1 MGIIHSQIFNL
12 TKYRYLNLNT
22 ISAGDLIAE
31 RIVGKGMAS
40 TAEGASGE
48 DAIRASGGKMPLR
61 IITAAAIF
69 DGHDAAIGIFRRIFQ
84 SRGCEVIHLGH
95 DRGADEVARA
105 AIQEDAHAIAITSYQ
120 GGAVEM
126 FTHTKQLLDAA
137 GFEHIF
143 LCGGGGGTILPHEIR
158 LLRDEGIARIYS
170 PDDGRSMGLTGM
182 VEEAMETAAKID
194 LLDNS
199 RYAML
204 NGLIDASDHGAV
216 AKLLTLAENGEEELY
231 RTVLETIR
239 SRSKEN
245 ECPVIGLT
253 GTGGAGKSSLTDEL
267 MLRIQRDNPG
277 LKIALLATDPTRKRT
292 GGALLGDRI
301 RMNSLANDNLFMRS
315 FASRDSGRELAN
327 CIGRAIETC
336 QAVGFDLIICETSG
350 IGQGDDAIT
359 EVADVSM
366 YVTTREYGAPSQL
379 EKLAALDFADLV
391 VLNKFDRAG
400 AEDALAEIR
409 KQVKRNHESWDAT
422 DESLPVIPTIA
433 SQFADAGVDLLWERL
448 ATLLN
453 KRMETTLVAAEP
465 ILGEDGLPER
475 NAPIPPERQGYL
487 AEVAASVRNY
497 HQDAETV
504 ADKIR
509 LVQQLE
515 AAAKRM
521 EDGGKLSAAIELK
534 DDANDLRKE
543 IPKEA
548 WNALEEF
555 DAYAAAYRSGEAS
568 YTVRGREIP
577 VETTTRTLSG
587 LDLPKVALP
596 ETKDRG
602 DLYRW
607 IAKENRPGT
616 FPFTA
621 GVFPFKRRDELPV
634 RMFAGEGS
642 AERTNKRFHFLCTDQ
657 PFNRL
662 STAFDSPSLYG
673 RDPDERLDIFGK
685 VCESG
690 VSISTVDEMDRLFEG
705 FDLCDPNTSVSMT
718 INGNYWWHLAAFFT
732 VAIRQQ
738 MRIFATENGREP
750 TKDEVEEIRART
762 LSTVRGTVQADQLKE
777 SMGQNTLVLN
787 LDTALK
793 LMGDVAEFY
802 VDNEV
807 RNHYFVSIS
816 GYHIAEAG
824 ANPITQAALTLSNG
838 LTYVELFRSRGL
850 DANKFLRNFSWFFS
864 NGMDP
869 EYSVIG
875 RVSRRI
881 WSIAMRE
888 MYDVDERGQK
898 LKYHIQSSGRSL
910 HAQEYTWNDYRT
922 TMQALYALA
931 DNANSLHTNSRD
943 EAFGTPTEDTV
954 RDAVAIQLILS
965 REYGWLQNENPLQGS
980 FVAEWLTD
988 HVEEEILGIFEE
1000 MHRRGGVLGSL
1011 EVNYQRNRIQDE
1023 SMLYE
1028 HKKHD
1033 GTLPIIGVNTFTDP
1047 EAEALNAD
1055 NADSFD
1061 MDVTRSDENE
1071 KRMVIERN
1079 RKFQDDHAE
1088 ESEAGIARLKKVA
1101 REGGNLF
1108 EAMMDVVEHCTVGQ
1122 VTQALFETGGK
1133 FRRNM

>member
-1 MGIIHSQIFNL
+1 
-12 TKYRYLNLNT
+12 
-22 ISAGDLIAE
+22 
-31 RIVGKGMAS
+31 
-40 TAEGASGE
+40 
-48 DAIRASGGKMPLR
+48 MPLR

-95 DRGADEVARA
+95 DRGADEVAQA

-126 FTHTKQLLDAA
+126 FTHTKQILDAS
-137 GFEHIF
+137 GFEHVF
-143 LCGGGGGTILPHEIR
+143 LCGGGGGTILPGEIR
-158 LLRDEGIARIYS
+158 DLRDSGIARIYS
-170 PDDGRSMGLTGM
+170 PDDGRDLGLVGM
-182 VEEAMETAAKID
+182 VENAMETASQID
-194 LLDNS
+194 LLDSS
-199 RYAML
+199 RYSEL
-204 NGLIDASDHGAV
+204 SGPIIASNHGAV
-216 AKLLTLAENGEEELY
+216 AKLLTLAENGDTKLFNSKIEEC
-231 RTVLETIR
+231 R
-239 SRSKEN
+239 SRKQEN
-245 ECPVIGLT
+245 GCPVIGLT

-277 LKIALLATDPTRKRT
+277 LKIALLATDPTRKKT

-301 RMNSLANDNLFMRS
+301 RMNSLANKHLFMRS
-315 FASRDSGRELAN
+315 FASRDSGKELAN
-327 CIGRAIETC
+327 CIGRAIDVC
-336 QAVGFDLIICETSG
+336 RAVGFDLILCETSG
-350 IGQGDDAIT
+350 IGQGNDAIT
-359 EVADVSM
+359 EVADISM

-391 VLNKFDRAG
+391 VLNKFDRPG

-409 KQVKRNHESWDAT
+409 KQVKRNREEWDASN
-422 DESLPVIPTIA
+422 ESLPVVPTIA
-433 SQFADAGVDLLWERL
+433 SQFADAGVDQLWHRL
-448 ATLLN
+448 VGLLN
-453 KRMETTLVAAEP
+453 SRMNTNFVAAEP
-465 ILGEDGLPER
+465 NLGDDGLPKR

-487 AEVAASVRNY
+487 AEVASTVREY
-497 HQDAETV
+497 HSSAEGIAEKV
-504 ADKIR
+504 R
-509 LVQQLE
+509 LVQQLSSSSERMKEIGKLE
-515 AAAKRM
+515 AAA
-521 EDGGKLSAAIELK
+521 
-534 DDANDLRKE
+534 DLADEAQSLRNE
-543 IPKEA
+543 IPENV
-548 WNALEEF
+548 WQALNEF
-555 DAYAAAYRSGEAS
+555 DGYAKAYRSGQAS
-568 YTVRGREIP
+568 YTVRGKEIP
-577 VETTTRTLSG
+577 VETTSSTLSG
-587 LDLPKVALP
+587 IEMPKVALP
-596 ETKDRG
+596 ETNDRG
-602 DLYRW
+602 ELFQW
-607 IAKENRPGT
+607 IAKENRPGS
-616 FPFTA
+616 FPFTG
-621 GVFPFKRRDELPV
+621 GVFPFKRKDELPV

-642 AERTNKRFHFLCTDQ
+642 SERTNKRFHFLCTDQ

-705 FDLCDPNTSVSMT
+705 FNLCDPNTSVSMT

-738 MRIFATENGREP
+738 IRIFESERGRSPNEKE
-750 TKDEVEEIRART
+750 TAEIRAQT

-838 LTYVELFRSRGL
+838 LTYVELFRARGL
-850 DANKFLRNFSWFFS
+850 DPNKFLRNFSWFFS

-875 RVSRRI
+875 RVCRRI
-881 WSIAMRE
+881 WAISMRE
-888 MYDVDERGQK
+888 MYGVDERGQK

-943 EAFGTPTEDTV
+943 EAFGTPTEETV

-980 FVAEWLTD
+980 FIAEWLTD
-988 HVEEEILGIFEE
+988 HVEEEILKVFEE

-1033 GTLPIIGVNTFTDP
+1033 GSLPIIGVNTFTDP
-1047 EAEALNAD
+1047 DAEALTAD
-1055 NADSFD
+1055 NADAFD
-1061 MDVTRSDENE
+1061 MDVTRSDEEE
-1071 KRMVIERN
+1071 KKMVIERN
-1079 RKFQDDHAE
+1079 RDFQEKHSEAAE
-1088 ESEAGIARLKKVA
+1088 EGLQKLKDAARNG
-1101 REGGNLF
+1101 ENLF
-1108 EAMMDVVEHCTVGQ
+1108 TVMMEIVEHCTVGQ
-1122 VTQALFETGGK
+1122 VTNALFETGGK

>member
-1 MGIIHSQIFNL
+1 
-12 TKYRYLNLNT
+12 
-22 ISAGDLIAE
+22 
-31 RIVGKGMAS
+31 MAS
-40 TAEGASGE
+40 DSGSSP
-48 DAIRASGGKMPLR
+48 DGPAIRASGGKMPLR

-95 DRGADEVARA
+95 DRGADEVAQA

-126 FTHTKQLLDAA
+126 FTHTKQILDAS
-137 GFEHIF
+137 GFEHVF
-143 LCGGGGGTILPHEIR
+143 LCGGGGGTILPGEIR
-158 LLRDEGIARIYS
+158 DLRDSGIARIYS
-170 PDDGRSMGLTGM
+170 PDDGRDLGLVGM
-182 VEEAMETAAKID
+182 VENAMETASQID
-194 LLDNS
+194 LLESS
-199 RYAML
+199 RYSDL
-204 NGLIDASDHGAV
+204 SGPVDASNHGAV
-216 AKLLTLAENGEEELY
+216 AKLLTLAENGDDKLFNSKLEEC
-231 RTVLETIR
+231 R
-239 SRSKEN
+239 SRKLGN
-245 ECPVIGLT
+245 GCPVIGLT

-277 LKIALLATDPTRKRT
+277 LKIALLATDPTRKKT

-301 RMNSLANDNLFMRS
+301 RMNSLANEHLFMRS
-315 FASRDSGRELAN
+315 FASRDSGKELAN
-327 CIGRAIETC
+327 CIGRAIDVC
-336 QAVGFDLIICETSG
+336 RAVGFDLILCETSG
-350 IGQGDDAIT
+350 IGQGNDAIT
-359 EVADVSM
+359 EVADISM

-391 VLNKFDRAG
+391 VLNKFDRPG

-409 KQVKRNHESWDAT
+409 KQVKRNREDWDASN
-422 DESLPVIPTIA
+422 ESLPVVPTIA
-433 SQFADAGVDLLWERL
+433 SQFADAGVDQLWHRL
-448 ATLLN
+448 VELLN
-453 KRMETTLVAAEP
+453 SRMDTNFVASEP
-465 ILGEDGLPER
+465 KLGDDGLPKR
-475 NAPIPPERQGYL
+475 NTPIPPERQGYL
-487 AEVAASVRNY
+487 AEVASTVRDYHASAQRI
-497 HQDAETV
+497 AEKV
-504 ADKIR
+504 R
-509 LVQQLE
+509 LVQQLSSSSERMEEIGKLE
-515 AAAKRM
+515 AAA
-521 EDGGKLSAAIELK
+521 DL
-534 DDANDLRKE
+534 ANEAQSLRDE
-543 IPKEA
+543 IPENV
-548 WNALEEF
+548 WQALDDF
-555 DAYAAAYRSGEAS
+555 DEYAKAYRSGQAS
-568 YTVRGREIP
+568 YTVRGKEIP
-577 VETTTRTLSG
+577 VDTTSSTLSG
-587 LDLPKVALP
+587 IQMPKVALP
-596 ETKDRG
+596 DTYDRG
-602 DLYRW
+602 ELFEW
-607 IAKENRPGT
+607 IAKENRPGS
-616 FPFTA
+616 FPFTG
-621 GVFPFKRRDELPV
+621 GVFPFKRKDELPV

-642 AERTNKRFHFLCTDQ
+642 SERTNKRFHFLCTDQ

-738 MRIFATENGREP
+738 IRIFESEKGRAPNEKE
-750 TKDEVEEIRART
+750 TAEIRAQT

-802 VDNEV
+802 VENEV

-838 LTYVELFRSRGL
+838 LTYVELFRARGL
-850 DANKFLRNFSWFFS
+850 DPNKFLRNFSWFFS

-875 RVSRRI
+875 RVCRRI
-881 WSIAMRE
+881 WAISMRE
-888 MYDVDERGQK
+888 MYGVDERGQK

-943 EAFGTPTEDTV
+943 EAFGTPTEETV

-980 FVAEWLTD
+980 FIAEWLTD
-988 HVEEEILGIFEE
+988 HVEEEILKVFEE

-1033 GTLPIIGVNTFTDP
+1033 GSLPIIGVNTFTDP
-1047 EAEALNAD
+1047 DAEALTAD
-1055 NADSFD
+1055 NADAFN
-1061 MDVTRSDENE
+1061 MDVTRSDEQE
-1071 KRMVIERN
+1071 KKMVIQRN
-1079 RKFQDDHAE
+1079 RDFQQEH
-1088 ESEAGIARLKKVA
+1088 SEAAEDGLQKLKDAARNG
-1101 REGGNLF
+1101 ENLF
-1108 EAMMDVVEHCTVGQ
+1108 SVMMEIVEHCTVGQ
-1122 VTQALFETGGK
+1122 VTNALFETGGK

>member
-1 MGIIHSQIFNL
+1 
-12 TKYRYLNLNT
+12 
-22 ISAGDLIAE
+22 
-31 RIVGKGMAS
+31 MAS
-40 TAEGASGE
+40 DSGSSP
-48 DAIRASGGKMPLR
+48 DGPAIRASGGKMPLR

-95 DRGADEVARA
+95 DRGADEVAQA

-126 FTHTKQLLDAA
+126 FTHTKQILDAS
-137 GFEHIF
+137 GFEHVF
-143 LCGGGGGTILPHEIR
+143 LCGGGGGTILPGEIR
-158 LLRDEGIARIYS
+158 DLRDSGIARIYS
-170 PDDGRSMGLTGM
+170 PDDGRDLGLVGM
-182 VEEAMETAAKID
+182 VENAMETASQID
-194 LLDNS
+194 LLESS
-199 RYAML
+199 RYSDL
-204 NGLIDASDHGAV
+204 SGPVDASNHGAV
-216 AKLLTLAENGEEELY
+216 AKLLTLAENGDDKLFNSK
-231 RTVLETIR
+231 LEVCR
-239 SRSKEN
+239 SRKQGN
-245 ECPVIGLT
+245 GCPVIGLT

-277 LKIALLATDPTRKRT
+277 LKIALLATDPTRKKT

-301 RMNSLANDNLFMRS
+301 RMNSLANEHLFMRS
-315 FASRDSGRELAN
+315 FASRDSGKELAN
-327 CIGRAIETC
+327 CIGRAIDVC
-336 QAVGFDLIICETSG
+336 RAVGFDLILCETSG
-350 IGQGDDAIT
+350 IGQGNDAIT
-359 EVADVSM
+359 EVADISM

-391 VLNKFDRAG
+391 VLNKFDRPG

-409 KQVKRNHESWDAT
+409 KQVKRNREDWDASN
-422 DESLPVIPTIA
+422 ESLPVVPTIA
-433 SQFADAGVDLLWERL
+433 SQFADAGVDQLWHRL
-448 ATLLN
+448 VELLN
-453 KRMETTLVAAEP
+453 SKMDTNFVASEP
-465 ILGEDGLPER
+465 NLGDDGLPKR
-475 NAPIPPERQGYL
+475 NTPIPPERQGYL
-487 AEVAASVRNY
+487 AEVASTVRDYHASA
-497 HQDAETV
+497 QGIAEKV
-504 ADKIR
+504 R
-509 LVQQLE
+509 LVQQLSSSSERMEEIGKLE
-515 AAAKRM
+515 AAA
-521 EDGGKLSAAIELK
+521 DL
-534 DDANDLRKE
+534 ANEAQSLRDE
-543 IPKEA
+543 IPENV
-548 WNALEEF
+548 WQALDDF
-555 DAYAAAYRSGEAS
+555 DEYAKAYRSGQAS
-568 YTVRGREIP
+568 YTVRGKEIP
-577 VETTTRTLSG
+577 VDTTSSTLSG
-587 LDLPKVALP
+587 IQMPKVALP
-596 ETKDRG
+596 DTHDRG
-602 DLYRW
+602 ELFEW
-607 IAKENRPGT
+607 IAKENRPGS
-616 FPFTA
+616 FPFTG
-621 GVFPFKRRDELPV
+621 GVFPFKRKDELPV

-642 AERTNKRFHFLCTDQ
+642 SERTNKRFHFLCTDQ

-738 MRIFATENGREP
+738 IRIFESEKGRAPNEKE
-750 TKDEVEEIRART
+750 TAEIRAQT

-838 LTYVELFRSRGL
+838 LTYVELFRARGL
-850 DANKFLRNFSWFFS
+850 DPNKFLRNFSWFFS

-875 RVSRRI
+875 RVCRRI
-881 WSIAMRE
+881 WAISMRE
-888 MYDVDERGQK
+888 MYGVDERGQK

-943 EAFGTPTEDTV
+943 EAFGTPTEETV

-980 FVAEWLTD
+980 FIAEWLTD
-988 HVEEEILGIFEE
+988 HVEEEILKVFEE

-1033 GTLPIIGVNTFTDP
+1033 GSLPIIGVNTFTDP
-1047 EAEALNAD
+1047 DAEALTAD
-1055 NADSFD
+1055 NADAFN
-1061 MDVTRSDENE
+1061 MDVTRSDEQE
-1071 KRMVIERN
+1071 KKMVIQRN
-1079 RKFQDDHAE
+1079 RDFQQEH
-1088 ESEAGIARLKKVA
+1088 SEAAEDGLQKLKDAARNG
-1101 REGGNLF
+1101 ENLF
-1108 EAMMDVVEHCTVGQ
+1108 SVMMEIVEHCTVGQ
-1122 VTQALFETGGK
+1122 VTNALFETGGK

>member
-1 MGIIHSQIFNL
+1 
-12 TKYRYLNLNT
+12 
-22 ISAGDLIAE
+22 
-31 RIVGKGMAS
+31 MAS
-40 TAEGASGE
+40 DSGSSP
-48 DAIRASGGKMPLR
+48 DGPAIRASGGKMPLR

-95 DRGADEVARA
+95 DRGADEVAQA

-126 FTHTKQLLDAA
+126 FTHTKQILDAS
-137 GFEHIF
+137 GFEHVF
-143 LCGGGGGTILPHEIR
+143 LCGGGGGTILPGEIR
-158 LLRDEGIARIYS
+158 DLRDSGIARIYS
-170 PDDGRSMGLTGM
+170 PDDGRDLGLVGM
-182 VEEAMETAAKID
+182 VENAMETASQID
-194 LLDNS
+194 LLESS
-199 RYAML
+199 RYSDL
-204 NGLIDASDHGAV
+204 SGPVDASNHGAV
-216 AKLLTLAENGEEELY
+216 AKLLTLAENGDDKLFNSKLEEC
-231 RTVLETIR
+231 R
-239 SRSKEN
+239 SRKLGN
-245 ECPVIGLT
+245 GCPVIGLT

-277 LKIALLATDPTRKRT
+277 LKIALLATDPTRKKT

-301 RMNSLANDNLFMRS
+301 RMNSLANEHLFMRS
-315 FASRDSGRELAN
+315 FASRDSGKELAN
-327 CIGRAIETC
+327 CIGRAIDVC
-336 QAVGFDLIICETSG
+336 RAVGFDLILCETSG
-350 IGQGDDAIT
+350 IGQGNDAIT
-359 EVADVSM
+359 EVADISM

-391 VLNKFDRAG
+391 VLNKFDRPG

-409 KQVKRNHESWDAT
+409 KQVKRNREDWDASN
-422 DESLPVIPTIA
+422 ESLPVVPTIA
-433 SQFADAGVDLLWERL
+433 SQFADAGVDQLWHRL
-448 ATLLN
+448 VELLN
-453 KRMETTLVAAEP
+453 SRMDTNFVASEP
-465 ILGEDGLPER
+465 KLGDDGLPKR
-475 NAPIPPERQGYL
+475 NTPIPPERQGYL
-487 AEVAASVRNY
+487 AEVASTVRDYHASAQRI
-497 HQDAETV
+497 AEKV
-504 ADKIR
+504 R
-509 LVQQLE
+509 LVQQLSSSSERMEEIGKLE
-515 AAAKRM
+515 AAA
-521 EDGGKLSAAIELK
+521 DL
-534 DDANDLRKE
+534 ANEAQSLRDE
-543 IPKEA
+543 IPENV
-548 WNALEEF
+548 WQALDDF
-555 DAYAAAYRSGEAS
+555 DEYAKAYRSGQAS
-568 YTVRGREIP
+568 YTVRGKEIP
-577 VETTTRTLSG
+577 VDTTSSTLSG
-587 LDLPKVALP
+587 IQMPKVALP
-596 ETKDRG
+596 DTYDRG
-602 DLYRW
+602 ELFEW
-607 IAKENRPGT
+607 IAKENRPGS
-616 FPFTA
+616 FPFTG
-621 GVFPFKRRDELPV
+621 GVFPFKRKDELPV

-642 AERTNKRFHFLCTDQ
+642 SERTNKRFHFLCTDQ

-738 MRIFATENGREP
+738 IRIFESEKGRAPNEKE
-750 TKDEVEEIRART
+750 TAEIRAQT

-838 LTYVELFRSRGL
+838 LTYVELFRARGL
-850 DANKFLRNFSWFFS
+850 DPNKFLRNFSWFFS

-875 RVSRRI
+875 RVCRRI
-881 WSIAMRE
+881 WAISMRE
-888 MYDVDERGQK
+888 MYGVDERGQK

-943 EAFGTPTEDTV
+943 EAFGTPTEETV

-980 FVAEWLTD
+980 FIAEWLTD
-988 HVEEEILGIFEE
+988 HVEEEILKVFEE

-1033 GTLPIIGVNTFTDP
+1033 GSLPIIGVNTFTDP
-1047 EAEALNAD
+1047 DAEALTAD
-1055 NADSFD
+1055 NADAFN
-1061 MDVTRSDENE
+1061 MDVTRSDEQE
-1071 KRMVIERN
+1071 KKMVIQRN
-1079 RKFQDDHAE
+1079 RDFQQEH
-1088 ESEAGIARLKKVA
+1088 SEAAEDGLQKLKDAARNG
-1101 REGGNLF
+1101 ENLF
-1108 EAMMDVVEHCTVGQ
+1108 SVMMEIVEHCTVGQ
-1122 VTQALFETGGK
+1122 VTNALFETGGK